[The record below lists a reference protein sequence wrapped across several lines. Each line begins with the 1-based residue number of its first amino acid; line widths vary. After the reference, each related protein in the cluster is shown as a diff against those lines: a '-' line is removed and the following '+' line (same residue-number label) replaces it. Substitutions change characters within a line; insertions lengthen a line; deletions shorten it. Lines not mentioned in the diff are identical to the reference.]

1 MTPELIGLVGLLIG
15 ALPALAA
22 LWVSRRKA
30 PAEAT
35 DVITQAAERAAANL
49 LADNDRLLAQLTVL
63 RTDLDRLRTD
73 LTVAKARITELE
85 RALSTERVEHEETRE
100 QVGVL
105 RRELAKFTPPDG
117 TPAVGK

>member
-1 MTPELIGLVGLLIG
+1 MSPELIGLAGILIG
-15 ALPALAA
+15 AIPALAA
-22 LWVSRRKA
+22 LWVSRKKG

-35 DVITQAAERAAANL
+35 DVITQAAERAGRNL
-49 LADNDRLLAQLTVL
+49 LADNDRLLAQLNVL
-63 RTDLDRLRTD
+63 RSDLDRLRND

-85 RALSTERVEHEETRE
+85 HALSLERVEHEETRE